1 MSRKLKRYLLIA
13 AILVSAV
20 LLAVAL
26 SMTKPPPETKD
37 TNNIAMLVEA
47 QVLDVTTIE
56 FAVTSQGTVLP
67 RTETILSAEVSGAV
81 VEVSPKFTAGG
92 VFARDEVLMR
102 IDPSNYEVAAEQ
114 AAAVVRQR
122 QIEYDGAL
130 KLRNQGYRAEAEL
143 AAADAALATANAEL
157 VRARRNL
164 ERTRIRLPYEG
175 MVRSKEADLGQFVNV
190 GTRLGVTFAT
200 DLAEVRLPLTDAD
213 LAFVDLPD
221 TREIAQTGGSLS
233 GPHALLTAVQRGQLQ
248 SWDSIVVRSEGVVDE
263 KNRVTYAVAQIA
275 DPYARHARD
284 TRAVPLPVGTF
295 VSARIA
301 GVTADNVIRVPRLAL
316 RGADRLMFIDEES
329 RLQLRTVDVLRTDA
343 DYAYLSG
350 GAKSGERI
358 IVTAIDAPINGMKVR
373 TGDPADVESE
383 TGIDRVATRE
393 SAGDD
398 R

>member
-1 MSRKLKRYLLIA
+1 
-13 AILVSAV
+13 
-20 LLAVAL
+20 
-26 SMTKPPPETKD
+26 
-37 TNNIAMLVEA
+37 
-47 QVLDVTTIE
+47 
-56 FAVTSQGTVLP
+56 
-67 RTETILSAEVSGAV
+67 
-81 VEVSPKFTAGG
+81 
-92 VFARDEVLMR
+92 
-102 IDPSNYEVAAEQ
+102 
-114 AAAVVRQR
+114 AVVRQR

-233 GPHALLTAVQRGQLQ
+233 GPHALLTAVLRGQLQ

>member
-316 RGADRLMFIDEES
+316 RGADRLMFLDEES

-383 TGIDRVATRE
+383 IGIDRVATRE

>member
-13 AILVSAV
+13 GILVAAV

-37 TNNIAMLVEA
+37 TNNIAMLVET
-47 QVLDVTTIE
+47 QVLDVATVE

-67 RTETILSAEVSGAV
+67 RTETILSAEVSGAIA
-81 VEVSPKFTAGG
+81 EVSPKFTAGG

-130 KLRNQGYRAEAEL
+130 KLRNQGYRAETEL
-143 AAADAALATANAEL
+143 AAAEAALATANAEL

-164 ERTRIRLPYEG
+164 DRTRIRLPYEG
-175 MVRSKEADLGQFVNV
+175 MVRSKEADLGQFVNI

-200 DLAEVRLPLTDAD
+200 DFAEVRLPLTDAD

-221 TREIAQTGGSLS
+221 TRDISQTGGSLS
-233 GPHALLTAVQRGQLQ
+233 GPHAVLTAMQRGQLQ
-248 SWDSIVVRSEGVVDE
+248 SWDSIIVRSEGVVDE
-263 KNRVTYAVAQIA
+263 KNRVTYAVAQVE
-275 DPYARHARD
+275 DPYARHATD
-284 TRAVPLPVGTF
+284 PRAVPLPVGTF

-301 GVTADNVIRVPRLAL
+301 GVTADSVIRVPRLAL

-343 DYAYLSG
+343 DYAYLTG

-373 TGDPADVESE
+373 TANEADVKSE
-383 TGIDRVATRE
+383 TDIDRVATRE

-398 R
+398 Q

>member
-316 RGADRLMFIDEES
+316 RGADRLMFLDEES